1 MMLTDTEQLLIDT
14 LKAFPPNS
22 VYADAGKKTIFK
34 GFQLYMNKRVS
45 DIDWKEEDRRAL
57 VVGVVDGKHHTIYIF
72 LDGQQLV
79 RTCSCNGHRPEGECE
94 HTICAFLMVI
104 HLLKPH
110 LFKWAKEDV
119 SYRNRLLAGMLK
131 NPAVGG
137 SEEHFTSS
145 VIAPQGLYLNNKG
158 DGHAAVAE
166 KTEND
171 PNFQIIIRKAGSG
184 LKCSLERNGEKIVPS
199 LRGPLL
205 PTGLEHLMSFFRQE
219 DMSTPLSLFLKR
231 WGNTY
236 PMFYHSSK
244 GIHQVK
250 WRNAIPC
257 TTWTEF
263 DTSRKEILLTKGCSV
278 GEDHTTGEIV
288 GDFAFNQRHTTLY
301 YIEDKKGWGLWD
313 KIRQACMREP
323 KIAERIMETKDWS
336 IHIPQEIF
344 KTFQLILSSDTI
356 EGESPLVRFKM
367 NGIEA
372 QPGVMRA
379 SDYRLTISRGPKQKS
394 HFLIRPECRNGNLA
408 FSPSKKMT
416 SFAKAVEWGHVPV
429 SVRTQ
434 KRKPIL
440 LDAYFSALTLK
451 DRKAVDDMLKDKIN
465 EDTFGKRE
473 FSHLARRTIRSY
485 LNGIK
490 PGDMQLHLIQGE
502 WRLFASNRTKEAL
515 LFLILYR
522 VFGTALFERI
532 VLNDAE
538 MVISEEEL
546 LKNLASLH
554 TLADREGIDLY
565 LEGRPVE
572 RATWE
577 FELDATGGS
586 IDWFEIRPEIR
597 YKGQTIER
605 QLWEKALTGKGV
617 IYRGGSIH
625 ILDERT
631 RDTLSIIARITE
643 GSRAA
648 NRDIVSVT
656 RLKIIDLFLLRKEGI
671 AVKLSPH
678 DEDVIARL
686 TRFDRIEQ
694 KPIPKGL
701 KTELRLYQKEGYYWL
716 SFLYEHRFG
725 ACLAD
730 DMGLGKTIQAI
741 ALLGAIKE
749 GKISGPSSPAAP
761 SLIVVP
767 PSLIFNWEQEIER
780 FYPKLKVHVYRGK
793 DRTIRLTGHDVILT
807 SYGLIRKDIARLRE
821 INFHVIVFDEA
832 QTVKN
837 IFAGATA
844 AVRQLKGF
852 FKVVL
857 TGTPVEN
864 HIGEYYSIL
873 DLVLPGLLGD
883 YREFQGKAK
892 KDLSSFLPVVAE
904 KTKPFVLRRTKER
917 ILKELPPKV
926 EHDVYLELTEKQK
939 GFYTRTVEE
948 VRSTIDAAYKQKTA
962 SQAKIIALTA
972 IMRLRQ
978 ICLSPGLL
986 MADIKDISPKIE
998 FLKDKLGE
1006 LQDESHSALVFSQF
1020 TSFLDIVEKEL
1031 RSGGFRIF
1039 RLDGSTPVVK
1049 RKDIVEGFQG
1059 CADPAVFLLSLKAG
1073 GQGLNLTRA
1082 SYVFHL
1088 DPWWNPAVENQASD
1102 RSHRIGQKNKVI
1114 VTRLLMRHTVEEK
1127 MMALKLRKLS
1137 LYRALM
1143 DTPEKSAGKAI
1154 TREDFNFLLGIN

>member
-1 MMLTDTEQLLIDT
+1 MLTDAEQVLIDA
-14 LKAFPPNS
+14 LRAFPPNS
-22 VYADAGKKTIFK
+22 VYADADKRTVFK
-34 GFQLYMNKRVS
+34 GFQLYMKRQVAN
-45 DIDWKEEDRRAL
+45 IDWKEDRRTL
-57 VVGVVDGKHHTIYIF
+57 VVDVGDGKHNTVLICLH
-72 LDGQQLV
+72 GQRLL
-79 RTCSCNGHRPEGECE
+79 RTCSCNAHALEGECE
-94 HTICAFLMVI
+94 HAICALLMVI
-104 HLLKPH
+104 HLLKPN
-110 LFKWAKEDV
+110 LFKWTMEDAP
-119 SYRNRLLAGMLK
+119 YRNRLLAGMLK
-131 NPAVGG
+131 NPEGDNGERTPG
-137 SEEHFTSS
+137 SSTTPRDLSL
-145 VIAPQGLYLNNKG
+145 QKKGYGYLV
-158 DGHAAVAE
+158 AAE
-166 KTEND
+166 KNEID
-171 PNFQIIIRKAGSG
+171 PSLQIILQRVGNG
-184 LKCSLERNGEKIVPS
+184 MKCSLERDGKKIVPS

-205 PTGLEHLMSFFRQE
+205 PAGIEKLMSFFRQE
-219 DMSTPLSLFLKR
+219 DMSAPLSVFLKG
-231 WGNTY
+231 WGNAY
-236 PMFYHSSK
+236 PMFYHSSN
-244 GIHQVK
+244 GTHRVK
-250 WRNAIPC
+250 WRSAIPS

-263 DTSRKEILLTKGCSV
+263 DTSGEEILLTKGCSV
-278 GEDHTTGEIV
+278 GEDRTPGEIV
-288 GDFAFNQRHTTLY
+288 GDFAFNEKHTTIY
-301 YIEDKKGWGLWD
+301 YIDDKKGWELWD
-313 KIRQACMREP
+313 RIRQTCLREP
-323 KIAERIMETKDWS
+323 RIADRVRETKDWT
-336 IHIPQEIF
+336 IHVPQEIF
-344 KTFQLILSSDTI
+344 KTFQLILSDDAD
-356 EGESPLVRFKM
+356 EGESPLFRFKI

-372 QPGVMRA
+372 KPGIIRA
-379 SDYRLTISRGPKQKS
+379 SDYRLTITREPKRKS
-394 HFLIRPECRNGNLA
+394 SFIIRPECRNSNYV

-440 LDAYFSALTLK
+440 LDAYFCALTLK
-451 DRKAVDDMLKDKIN
+451 DRKAVDDMLKNKIN

-490 PGDMQLHLIQGE
+490 PGDMQLHLMQGE
-502 WRLFASNRTKEAL
+502 WRLFASDRAKEAL
-515 LFLILYR
+515 LFLIPYR
-522 VFGTALFERI
+522 VFGPGLFERV
-532 VLNDAE
+532 VLNDTE
-538 MVISEEEL
+538 MVVSEEDL
-546 LKNLASLH
+546 LKGLTTLH
-554 TLADREGIDLY
+554 ALADQEGIGLY
-565 LEGRPVE
+565 LEGCPVE
-572 RATWE
+572 QATWE
-577 FELDATGGS
+577 FELDATGGT

-597 YKGQTIER
+597 CKGQTIER
-605 QLWEKALTGKGV
+605 GLWEQALTGKGV
-617 IYRGGSIH
+617 IYRDGSIH
-625 ILDERT
+625 ILDEKT
-631 RDTLSIIARITE
+631 RETLSIIARIAE

-648 NRDIVSVT
+648 NRDIVSIP

-671 AVKLSPH
+671 AVKLTPH
-678 DEDVIARL
+678 DEEVMTRL
-686 TRFDRIEQ
+686 TQFDRIEQ
-694 KPIPKGL
+694 KPIPRGL

-749 GKISGPSSPAAP
+749 GKISGLLSPAAP

-767 PSLIFNWEQEIER
+767 PSLIFNWEQEMAR
-780 FYPKLKVHVYRGK
+780 FYPKLRVHVYRGK
-793 DRTIRLTGHDVILT
+793 DRTIRLEGCDVILT
-807 SYGLIRKDIARLRE
+807 SYGLIRSDIARLRE
-821 INFHVIVFDEA
+821 IDFHVIVFDEA

-892 KDLSSFLPVVAE
+892 KDLSSFLPIVAE

-926 EHDVYLELTEKQK
+926 ERDVYLELTEKQK
-939 GFYTRTVEE
+939 TFYNRTVEE

-986 MADIKDISPKIE
+986 IPDNKEISPKIE

-1031 RSGGFRIF
+1031 RTGGFRIF
-1039 RLDGSTPVVK
+1039 RLDGSTPVLK

-1059 CADPAVFLLSLKAG
+1059 CTDPAVFLLSLKAG

-1082 SYVFHL
+1082 TYVFHL

-1154 TREDFNFLLGIN
+1154 TREDFNFLLGLN

>member
-1 MMLTDTEQLLIDT
+1 MLTAAEQLLIDT

-22 VYADAGKKTIFK
+22 VYAEAGKKTVFK
-34 GFQLYMNKRVS
+34 GFQLYMNRQVG
-45 DIDWKEEDRRAL
+45 DIYWKEDRQTL
-57 VVGVVDGKHHTIYIF
+57 VVDVVDRKHDTVLIF
-72 LDGQQLV
+72 FDGQRLIQ
-79 RTCSCNGHRPEGECE
+79 TCSCNDHTSESRCE
-94 HTICAFLMVI
+94 HVICALLMVI
-104 HLLKPH
+104 HLLKPN
-110 LFKWAKEDV
+110 LFKWITEDV
-119 SYRNRLLAGMLK
+119 PYRNHLLAGMLK
-131 NPAVGG
+131 NADGDDG
-137 SEEHFTSS
+137 EHSASS
-145 VIAPQGLYLNNKG
+145 SITPQDLYRKKTKY
-158 DGHAAVAE
+158 GHLLAAE
-166 KTEND
+166 KTEEE
-171 PNFQIIIRKAGSG
+171 PVFQIIIQRVGNG
-184 LKCSLERNGEKIVPS
+184 LKCSLERDGKKIVPL

-205 PTGLEHLMSFFRQE
+205 PAGLEYLMSSFRQE
-219 DMSTPLSLFLKR
+219 DMSTPFSVFLKE

-244 GIHQVK
+244 GIHRVK
-250 WRNAIPC
+250 WRSAIPC

-263 DTSRKEILLTKGCSV
+263 DTSGEGVLLTKGCSV
-278 GEDHTTGEIV
+278 GEDRTTGEIV
-288 GDFAFNQRHTTLY
+288 GDFAFNEGHTTIY
-301 YIEDKKGWGLWD
+301 YIENKKGWGLWD
-313 KIRQACMREP
+313 RIRQACLREP
-323 KIAERIMETKDWS
+323 RIADRVRETKDWT

-344 KTFQLILSSDTI
+344 KTFQLILSDYAD
-356 EGESPLVRFKM
+356 EEESPLVRFKTK
-367 NGIEA
+367 GIEA
-372 QPGVMRA
+372 KPDIMRA
-379 SDYRLTISRGPKQKS
+379 SDYRLTITREAKGKS
-394 HFLIRPECRNGNLA
+394 YFLIRPECRNGNHA
-408 FSPSKKMT
+408 FSPSRKMT
-416 SFAKAVEWGHVPV
+416 SFAKAVEWGHVPL

-434 KRKPIL
+434 KRKPII
-440 LDAYFSALTLK
+440 LDAYFCALTLK

-473 FSHLARRTIRSY
+473 FSLLARRTIRSY

-490 PGDMQLHLIQGE
+490 PADMQLHLIQGR
-502 WRLFASNRTKEAL
+502 WHLFASDRTKEAF
-515 LFLILYR
+515 LFLVPYR
-522 VFGTALFERI
+522 VFGPGLFERI
-532 VLNDAE
+532 VLNDRE

-546 LKNLASLH
+546 LKRLATLH
-554 TLADREGIDLY
+554 ALAHEQGIDLY

-597 YKGQTIER
+597 CKGQTIER
-605 QLWEKALTGKGV
+605 RLWEQALTGKGV
-617 IYRGGSIH
+617 IYRDGSIH
-625 ILDERT
+625 ILDEKT
-631 RDTLSIIARITE
+631 RETLSIIARIAE
-643 GSRAA
+643 GSRAI
-648 NRDIVSVT
+648 NRDIVSVP

-671 AVKLSPH
+671 AVKLTPH
-678 DEDVIARL
+678 DEEVMTRL
-686 TRFDRIEQ
+686 TQFHRIEQ

-749 GKISGPSSPAAP
+749 GKISSPLSPAAP

-767 PSLIFNWEQEIER
+767 PSLIFNWEQEIAR
-780 FYPKLKVHVYRGK
+780 FYPKLRVHVYGGK
-793 DRTIRLTGHDVILT
+793 GRTIGPEGYDVILT

-892 KDLSSFLPVVAE
+892 KDLSSFLPIVAE
-904 KTKPFVLRRTKER
+904 KTKPFVLRRTKEL

-926 EHDVYLELTEKQK
+926 ERDVYLELTEKQK
-939 GFYTRTVEE
+939 AFYNRTVEE

-962 SQAKIIALTA
+962 PQAKIIALTA

-986 MADIKDISPKIE
+986 IPDNKEISPKIE

-1020 TSFLDIVEKEL
+1020 TSFLDIVEEEL
-1031 RSGGFRIF
+1031 RSDGFRLF

-1059 CADPAVFLLSLKAG
+1059 CTDPAVFLLSLKAG

-1154 TREDFNFLLGIN
+1154 TREDFNFLLGLN

>member
-1 MMLTDTEQLLIDT
+1 MLIDTEQLLIDT

-22 VYADAGKKTIFK
+22 VYADAGKKTVFK
-34 GFQLYMNKRVS
+34 GFQLYMKRQVA
-45 DIDWKEEDRRAL
+45 DIYWKEDRRTL
-57 VVGVVDGKHHTIYIF
+57 VVDVVDGKHNTVLIF
-72 LDGQQLV
+72 LDGQRLL
-79 RTCSCNGHRPEGECE
+79 RTCSCNGHAPEGGCE
-94 HTICAFLMVI
+94 HVICALLMVI

-110 LFKWAKEDV
+110 LFKWTTEDV
-119 SYRNRLLAGMLK
+119 PYRNHLLAGMLK
-131 NPAVGG
+131 NPDGDNG
-137 SEEHFTSS
+137 EHSASS
-145 VIAPQGLYLNNKG
+145 SITPRDLYLKKTG
-158 DGHAAVAE
+158 YGHLVAAE
-166 KTEND
+166 KTESD
-171 PNFQIIIRKAGSG
+171 PNFQIIIQRVGNG
-184 LKCSLERNGEKIVPS
+184 LKCSLERGGEKIVPS

-205 PTGLEHLMSFFRQE
+205 PAGLEYLMSFFRQE
-219 DMSTPLSLFLKR
+219 DMSTPLSVFLKG
-231 WGNTY
+231 WGNAY
-236 PMFYHSSK
+236 PMFYHSSR
-244 GIHQVK
+244 GIHRVK
-250 WRNAIPC
+250 WRSAIPC

-263 DTSRKEILLTKGCSV
+263 DTSGKEVLLTKGCSV
-278 GEDHTTGEIV
+278 GEDRTDGEIV
-288 GDFAFNQRHTTLY
+288 GDFAFNEKHTTIY

-313 KIRQACMREP
+313 RIRQTCLREP
-323 KIAERIMETKDWS
+323 RIADRVRETKDWT

-344 KTFQLILSSDTI
+344 KTFQLILSDYAD
-356 EGESPLVRFKM
+356 EGESPSVRFKM

-372 QPGVMRA
+372 KPGIMRA
-379 SDYRLTISRGPKQKS
+379 SDYRLTITREAKRKS
-394 HFLIRPECRNGNLA
+394 YFLIRPECRNGNHT

-416 SFAKAVEWGHVPV
+416 SFAKAVEWGHVPI

-440 LDAYFSALTLK
+440 LDAYFCALTLK
-451 DRKAVDDMLKDKIN
+451 DRKAVDEMLRNKIN

-473 FSHLARRTIRSY
+473 FTHLARRTIKSY
-485 LNGIK
+485 LNRIK
-490 PGDMQLHLIQGE
+490 PEDMQLHLIQGE
-502 WRLFASNRTKEAL
+502 WQLFASDRTKEAL
-515 LFLILYR
+515 LFLIPYR
-522 VFGTALFERI
+522 VFGPGLFERI
-532 VLNDAE
+532 VLNDNE
-538 MVISEEEL
+538 MAVSEEEM
-546 LKNLASLH
+546 LKGLTSLH
-554 TLADREGIDLY
+554 ALADEEGISLY

-572 RATWE
+572 QATWE
-577 FELDATGGS
+577 FELDATGGT

-597 YKGQTIER
+597 CKGQTIER
-605 QLWEKALTGKGV
+605 RLWEQALTGKGV
-617 IYRGGSIH
+617 IYRDGSIH
-625 ILDERT
+625 ILDEKT
-631 RDTLSIIARITE
+631 RDTLSIIARIAE

-648 NRDIVSVT
+648 NRDIVSVP

-671 AVKLSPH
+671 AVKLTPH
-678 DEDVIARL
+678 DEEVMTRL
-686 TRFDRIEQ
+686 TQFDRIEQ

-701 KTELRLYQKEGYYWL
+701 KTKLRLYQKEGYYWL

-749 GKISGPSSPAAP
+749 GKISSPLSPVAP

-780 FYPKLKVHVYRGK
+780 FYPKLRVHVYRGK
-793 DRTIRLTGHDVILT
+793 DRTIRSEGCDVILT
-807 SYGLIRKDIARLRE
+807 SYGLIRRDIARLSE
-821 INFHVIVFDEA
+821 MPFHVIVFDEA

-837 IFAGATA
+837 IFAGATG

-892 KDLSSFLPVVAE
+892 KDLSSFLPIVAE

-926 EHDVYLELTEKQK
+926 EHDVYLELTDKQK
-939 GFYTRTVEE
+939 TFYNRTVEE

-986 MADIKDISPKIE
+986 MPDIKEISPKIE
-998 FLKDKLGE
+998 FLRDKLGE

-1020 TSFLDIVEKEL
+1020 TSFLDIVENEL

-1059 CADPAVFLLSLKAG
+1059 CTDPAVFLLSLKAG

-1082 SYVFHL
+1082 TYVFHL

-1127 MMALKLRKLS
+1127 MMALKQRKLS

-1154 TREDFNFLLGIN
+1154 TREDFNFLLGLN